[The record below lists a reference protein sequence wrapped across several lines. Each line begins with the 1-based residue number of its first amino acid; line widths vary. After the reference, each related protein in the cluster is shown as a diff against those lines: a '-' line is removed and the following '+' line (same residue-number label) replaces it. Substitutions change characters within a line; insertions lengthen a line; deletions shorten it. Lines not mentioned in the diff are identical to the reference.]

1 MIQRVLDQLRPA
13 KAASLGPGDDCAVLT
28 STGDLVVTSDT
39 MIEGPDFRLAWHSG
53 YELGWKL
60 AATNLS
66 DVASMGARATALTVS
81 FACPSDTPVDLLSE
95 ISRGLDAACAELAP
109 GCGVIGGDLSRA
121 PLLFAAV
128 TAMGD
133 LEGRTPVTRS
143 AARAGDVV
151 AYAGDLGLAGLG
163 LAILF
168 SSCVDADGEAQSTH
182 LPELRN
188 KHSAALSAQFAPT
201 PPIHLGIAASIA
213 GATAMMDVSDGLALD
228 SDRLA
233 RASRVTLDLST
244 GEIMRA
250 FGTQSGVSVPLEM
263 MLEGGEDHGLLACFP
278 SGAELPDGFR
288 HIGTVRERQ
297 DAPVQVDGQSYAPR
311 GWDPYTEFTPALMT
325 SEERQ

>member
-1 MIQRVLDQLRPA
+1 MLKRVLEQLRPA
-13 KAASLGPGDDCAVLT
+13 EAASLGPGDDCAVLT

-81 FACPSDTPVDLLSE
+81 FACPSDTPVELLAE
-95 ISRGLDAACAELAP
+95 VSRGLDAACAELAP

-121 PLLFAAV
+121 PMLFAAV

-133 LEGRTPVTRS
+133 LEGRAPVTRS

-163 LAILF
+163 LSLLF
-168 SSCVDADGEAQSTH
+168 ANCADANGEAQSAG
-182 LPELRN
+182 LAELRSQ
-188 KHSAALSAQFAPT
+188 HGAALSAQFAPS
-201 PPIHLGIAASIA
+201 PPIHLGVAASEA

-228 SDRLA
+228 ANRMA
-233 RASRVTLDLST
+233 RASNVTLELSSS
-244 GEIMRA
+244 EIIRS
-250 FGTQSGVSVPLEM
+250 FGAQRGVKVPLEAI
-263 MLEGGEDHGLLACFP
+263 LEGGEDHGLLACFP
-278 SGAELPDGFR
+278 KDIELPTGF
-288 HIGTVRERQ
+288 HPIGAVRERQ
-297 DAPVQVDGQSYAPR
+297 DAPVQVDGKSYAPR
-311 GWDPYTEFTPALMT
+311 GWDPYTEYTPGLTT
-325 SEERQ
+325 SKERA